1 MLVKDLNSI
10 ETQEPHYGLSINPFA
25 PINDYIVLGELVV
38 DRTKSNPS
46 FKLKMY
52 KSTDSL

>member
-10 ETQEPHYGLSINPFA
+10 ETQEPHYDLSINPFA

-46 FKLKMY
+46 SKLKMY